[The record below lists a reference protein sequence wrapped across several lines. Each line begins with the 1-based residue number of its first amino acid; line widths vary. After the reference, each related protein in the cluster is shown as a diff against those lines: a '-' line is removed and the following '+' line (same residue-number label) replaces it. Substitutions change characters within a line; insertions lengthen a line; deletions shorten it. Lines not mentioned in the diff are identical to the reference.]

1 MHYAQAHAPKAP
13 DGSALPDP
21 TAPYSQMG
29 EHVAPGHPYVHDPA
43 QANDFRAR
51 FHRPL
56 VAPSPFR
63 SAIVSTGSAPGPGP
77 GPGQQ
82 EPPQQQSASA
92 PPGGPSTQQQQQQQP
107 PQPPPPATAS
117 VANGIEGA
125 LAAVVGGTSEQQQ
138 QQQQRPI
145 SNPQP
150 PTIDPQ
156 LGQARDEAAGVA
168 GKLERS

>member
-13 DGSALPDP
+13 DGSTLDP
-21 TAPYSQMG
+21 NAAYNQMG
-29 EHVAPGHPYVHDPA
+29 EHVPGHPYVHDPA

-63 SAIVSTGSAPGPGP
+63 SAVVPAAGGPGEAPPP
-77 GPGQQ
+77 G
-82 EPPQQQSASA
+82 SASA
-92 PPGGPSTQQQQQQQP
+92 PPGGPPP
-107 PQPPPPATAS
+107 PQGQGQPGQNGVEGDGRAPPGMPT
-117 VANGIEGA
+117 G
-125 LAAVVGGTSEQQQ
+125 
-138 QQQQRPI
+138 
-145 SNPQP
+145 P

-168 GKLERS
+168 GKLERA

>member
-77 GPGQQ
+77 GPQ
-82 EPPQQQSASA
+82 EASAPPPQQQSASA
-92 PPGGPSTQQQQQQQP
+92 PPGVLSAQQQQQQQQ

-125 LAAVVGGTSEQQQ
+125 LAAVAGGTSE

-156 LGQARDEAAGVA
+156 LGQARDEAACVA

>member
-1 MHYAQAHAPKAP
+1 MHYAQHAPKAP

-21 TAPYSQMG
+21 NAPYGPMG
-29 EHVAPGHPYVHDPA
+29 EHVPGHPYVHDPV

-63 SAIVSTGSAPGPGP
+63 SSITVGGSGTQEGAP
-77 GPGQQ
+77 Q
-82 EPPQQQSASA
+82 PQQQQPPMSASA
-92 PPGGPSTQQQQQQQP
+92 PPGGP
-107 PQPPPPATAS
+107 PPPPA
-117 VANGIEGA
+117 VNGADPGA
-125 LAAVVGGTSEQQQ
+125 LAGQPGE
-138 QQQQRPI
+138 QRP
-145 SNPQP
+145 
-150 PTIDPQ
+150 PTVPNGGPAIDPQ